1 MMEKLKIQQFYDNIG
16 LYFGI
21 MALSLGVIVILV
33 IKSNKKL
40 KRQFTYAFFLCYN
53 SYIVKG
59 VKTMRLNSEMRMLLD
74 KLYNLRGE
82 DSVVLVSMD
91 KERDQAI
98 KTKERTSKRTTELT
112 SQIEKLESEGHI
124 LAKEGESFKSAL
136 ETIRKDDF
144 INVLKELNIAFD
156 PEEIKKEL
164 EVKLPKTLEE
174 FSMEKEKAEKEL
186 VTVEDEMNSA
196 TTKIEELGL
205 RKDEALANQERLN
218 RYFDLA
224 LEGNINITRDEI
236 TSLLEKFN
244 FSEEEQREAAK
255 LLMFPED
262 GLYEY
267 QKSLKGIKSK
277 SISDV
282 FKEAKEEIKTEEIN
296 KETPV
301 VEAPLHEEE
310 PSFNFDFNI
319 NIPENK
325 EVKEEQIEAIV
336 EPVKEDDKTVSKE
349 DVINLLTSL
358 GFDYLDFTSNDF
370 EKIMNNYDEET
381 IKANAEYIKS
391 LNVSLD
397 IFADNVELM
406 YDKQM
411 KEKIEKLTSIG
422 KMPQDIYLN
431 PSVLTKYDLNGLN
444 NAIDVLK
451 QSGLDAKNVPLI
463 AYQKGISYVRY
474 SK

>member
-1 MMEKLKIQQFYDNIG
+1 MVFTREDILKIQNALLQLGRKDSEFKDANTPLNSDDYIAILQD
-16 LYFGI
+16 GI
-21 MALSLGVIVILV
+21 
-33 IKSNKKL
+33 NKKVSINNLLSTLGLL
-40 KRQFTYAFFLCYN
+40 K
-53 SYIVKG
+53 
-59 VKTMRLNSEMRMLLD
+59 
-74 KLYNLRGE
+74 
-82 DSVVLVSMD
+82 
-91 KERDQAI
+91 
-98 KTKERTSKRTTELT
+98 
-112 SQIEKLESEGHI
+112 
-124 LAKEGESFKSAL
+124 
-136 ETIRKDDF
+136 KDDF
-144 INVLKELNIAFD
+144 INVLKELDIAFD

-267 QKSLKGIKSK
+267 EKSLKGIKSK

-319 NIPENK
+319 
-325 EVKEEQIEAIV
+325 
-336 EPVKEDDKTVSKE
+336 
-349 DVINLLTSL
+349 
-358 GFDYLDFTSNDF
+358 FY
-370 EKIMNNYDEET
+370 Y
-381 IKANAEYIKS
+381 
-391 LNVSLD
+391 
-397 IFADNVELM
+397 
-406 YDKQM
+406 
-411 KEKIEKLTSIG
+411 
-422 KMPQDIYLN
+422 
-431 PSVLTKYDLNGLN
+431 
-444 NAIDVLK
+444 
-451 QSGLDAKNVPLI
+451 
-463 AYQKGISYVRY
+463 
-474 SK
+474 

>member
-1 MMEKLKIQQFYDNIG
+1 
-16 LYFGI
+16 
-21 MALSLGVIVILV
+21 
-33 IKSNKKL
+33 
-40 KRQFTYAFFLCYN
+40 
-53 SYIVKG
+53 
-59 VKTMRLNSEMRMLLD
+59 MRLNSEMRMLLD

-82 DSVVLVSMD
+82 DSIVLVSMD

-174 FSMEKEKAEKEL
+174 FSMEKEKAEK
-186 VTVEDEMNSA
+186 
-196 TTKIEELGL
+196 
-205 RKDEALANQERLN
+205 ALANQERLN

-267 QKSLKGIKSK
+267 EKSLKGIKSK

-325 EVKEEQIEAIV
+325 EDKEEQIEAIV

-391 LNVSLD
+391 LNISLD
-397 IFADNVELM
+397 IFADNIELM

-463 AYQKGISYVRY
+463 AY
-474 SK
+474 

>member
-1 MMEKLKIQQFYDNIG
+1 
-16 LYFGI
+16 
-21 MALSLGVIVILV
+21 
-33 IKSNKKL
+33 
-40 KRQFTYAFFLCYN
+40 
-53 SYIVKG
+53 
-59 VKTMRLNSEMRMLLD
+59 MRLNSEMRMLLD

-144 INVLKELNIAFD
+144 RNVLKELNIAFD
-156 PEEIKKEL
+156 PDEIKKEL

-267 QKSLKGIKSK
+267 EKSLKGIKSK

-282 FKEAKEEIKTEEIN
+282 FKEAKEEIKVEEAT
-296 KETPV
+296 KKSPV

-325 EVKEEQIEAIV
+325 EVKEEKVETVV
-336 EPVKEDDKTVSKE
+336 EPVHEEKNVSKE

-391 LNVSLD
+391 LNISLD

-422 KMPQDIYLN
+422 KLPQDIYLN

-463 AYQKGISYVRY
+463 AY
-474 SK
+474 

>member
-1 MMEKLKIQQFYDNIG
+1 
-16 LYFGI
+16 
-21 MALSLGVIVILV
+21 
-33 IKSNKKL
+33 
-40 KRQFTYAFFLCYN
+40 
-53 SYIVKG
+53 
-59 VKTMRLNSEMRMLLD
+59 MRLNSEMRMLLD

-174 FSMEKEKAEKEL
+174 FSMEKDKAEKEL

-196 TTKIEELGL
+196 TTKIEELGI

-267 QKSLKGIKSK
+267 EKSLKGIKTK

-282 FKEAKEEIKTEEIN
+282 FKEAKEEIKLEEP
-296 KETPV
+296 PV
-301 VEAPLHEEE
+301 VETPLHEEE

-319 NIPENK
+319 NIPEVN
-325 EVKEEQIEAIV
+325 EVKEEQVEAMV
-336 EPVKEDDKTVSKE
+336 EPVTEKIDTISKE
-349 DVINLLTSL
+349 DVINFLTSL

-370 EKIMNNYDEET
+370 EKIMNNFDKET
-381 IKANAEYIKS
+381 IKENAEYIKS
-391 LNVSLD
+391 LNISLD

-431 PSVLTKYDLNGLN
+431 PSVLTKYDLNGLS
-444 NAIDVLK
+444 NAIDILK

-463 AYQKGISYVRY
+463 AY
-474 SK
+474 

>member
-1 MMEKLKIQQFYDNIG
+1 
-16 LYFGI
+16 
-21 MALSLGVIVILV
+21 
-33 IKSNKKL
+33 
-40 KRQFTYAFFLCYN
+40 
-53 SYIVKG
+53 
-59 VKTMRLNSEMRMLLD
+59 MRLNSEMRMLLD

-144 INVLKELNIAFD
+144 RNVLKELNIAFD

-267 QKSLKGIKSK
+267 EKSLKGIKSK

-282 FKEAKEEIKTEEIN
+282 FKEAKEEIKGEEVT
-296 KETPV
+296 KESPV
-301 VEAPLHEEE
+301 VEAPLHDKE

-325 EVKEEQIEAIV
+325 EVQEEKVETVV
-336 EPVKEDDKTVSKE
+336 EPVQEEKSVSKE

-370 EKIMNNYDEET
+370 EKIMNNFDKET

-391 LNVSLD
+391 LNISLD

-411 KEKIEKLTSIG
+411 KDKIEKLTSIG

-463 AYQKGISYVRY
+463 AY
-474 SK
+474 